1 MSISLNDHETRI
13 KALENY
19 QLKSSLV
26 KEVVYNGKTTGTV
39 SIPNLTNYD
48 TICVLVQEDCHEG
61 GGDLAWIT
69 PEFYDTNIPM
79 NHVNAHASS
88 SIKIE
93 TGNKR
98 CVFIANDH
106 GSIRKIIGL
115 KWWGGGINL
124 GTLLK
129 RLLVY
134 IKTYSKLF
142 HFHLSEVK

>member
-115 KWWGGGINL
+115 KWWGG
-124 GTLLK
+124 
-129 RLLVY
+129 V
-134 IKTYSKLF
+134 
-142 HFHLSEVK
+142 